1 MSVAGKMEQDDPRNS
16 LIIKVVEA
24 IKIIKPKYFLIENV
38 QKMPKTYIKFKGKKI
53 KISDF
58 LINELSDYNVNF
70 CLLDA
75 ADFGTPQTR
84 KRSITLL

>member
-1 MSVAGKMEQDDPRNS
+1 
-16 LIIKVVEA
+16 
-24 IKIIKPKYFLIENV
+24 
-38 QKMPKTYIKFKGKKI
+38 MPKTYIKFQGKKI

-84 KRSITLL
+84 KRSITLGSAINLKVWNEPIKKKKKVK